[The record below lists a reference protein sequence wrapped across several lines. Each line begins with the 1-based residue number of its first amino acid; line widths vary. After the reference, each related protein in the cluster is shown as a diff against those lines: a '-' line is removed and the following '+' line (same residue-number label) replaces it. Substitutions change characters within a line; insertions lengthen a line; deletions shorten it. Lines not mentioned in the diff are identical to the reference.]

1 MIRASPRSRHG
12 QLRAA
17 VFDLEALEARQL
29 LAVLNP
35 TADEQY
41 MLELL
46 NRFRAQPQAEL
57 ALLTSSLST
66 PARSGDG
73 PTDSALRFFN
83 TSGPTLAA
91 QFSNLAPV
99 PPLAWNANL
108 IAAAEGHNN
117 QMIAFDEQS
126 HQLPGEP
133 GLGDRAT
140 NAGYTNW
147 ATLGENVY
155 AFARSV
161 FHGHTGFVLD
171 WGDTDTGIQQPP
183 GHRDS
188 MLSASYREV
197 GIRITNTGTSPS
209 RQTGPLVISQEFGR
223 RFTQGNPYLLGVVYG
238 DTTSDGYSSGEGF
251 GGVTISIASEIV
263 PAQAQFTTTS
273 LDAGG
278 WQIQVPPGQY
288 SISFSGAGFGQSV
301 TYRNVLVGSSNV
313 KLDAKKGVRPP
324 EPDIQVIANNVRIAS
339 GDTAPNLYDST
350 NFGPVAFGQATVTRT
365 FIVANAGTRDLRL
378 TGGLGGVGA
387 TNIRISGPAAAD
399 FLLVTDAVSTVAP
412 SSSTGFSIRFEPRAS
427 GLRQATVTIVSTDP
441 DTPGYT
447 FAISGRG
454 SVRPVV
460 GVTGK
465 GVPIAHGDAVP
476 ANADG
481 TTFGPTD
488 ALWGV
493 SEREY
498 RVVNT
503 GLSNLILSGAAP
515 VQILDNP
522 GGGYRILQQ
531 PSGVVPPGGSV
542 AFRVRFTPGD
552 TGLLV
557 ARVQIRTSD
566 PMTPAYVFTVQG
578 RGVAVPRAVISG
590 AGQDI
595 ARDDATPELV
605 DRTDFGR
612 RMANVNDRLRL
623 FTITNL
629 GLGTLS
635 FNRLAG
641 VRITGVNASDFTIV
655 SPPARGAIG
664 YLESVTILVR
674 FAPTGVGLR
683 GAELSLVSNDPL
695 GSYRFAV
702 GGLAI

>member
-1 MIRASPRSRHG
+1 MPVRSRRNPH
-12 QLRAA
+12 ASA
-17 VFDLEALEARQL
+17 VFEPLEARQL

-46 NRFRAQPQAEL
+46 NRFRAAPAAEL
-57 ALLTSSLST
+57 ALLTTSLGT
-66 PARSGDG
+66 PARSADG

-83 TSGPTLAA
+83 TSGPTLAS
-91 QFSNLAPV
+91 QFSGLTAV

-133 GLGDRAT
+133 DLGARAT
-140 NAGYTNW
+140 AAGYTNW
-147 ATLGENVY
+147 GNLGENVY

-171 WGDTDTGIQQPP
+171 WGDTNTGIQQPP

-188 MLSASYREV
+188 MLSASFREV
-197 GIRITNTGTSPS
+197 GIRITNTGTSPG

-223 RFTQGNPYLLGVVYG
+223 RFNQGNPYLLGVVYG
-238 DTTSDGYSSGEGF
+238 DMNSDGYSPGEGF

-288 SISFSGAGFGQSV
+288 SISFSGAGFGQTV
-301 TYRNVLVGSSNV
+301 TYRNVVVGTSNI

-324 EPDIQVIANNVRIAS
+324 EPDIQVSGNNVLIAS

-350 NFGPVAFGQATVTRT
+350 NFGPASFGQQAVTRT
-365 FIVANAGTRDLRL
+365 FTIANAGTRELQLSGFTR
-378 TGGLGGVGA
+378 V
-387 TNIRISGPAAAD
+387 RISGPAAAD
-399 FLLVTDAVSTVAP
+399 FVLVADAASTVAP
-412 SSSTGFSIRFEPRAS
+412 SSSTGFTIRFDPRAS
-427 GLRQATVTIVSTDP
+427 GLRQATVTIISTDP
-441 DTPGYT
+441 DTQSYS

-465 GVPIAHGDAVP
+465 GVAIAHGDTLP
-476 ANADG
+476 SNPDG

-488 ALWGV
+488 ALFGV

-498 RVVNT
+498 AVINT
-503 GLSNLILSGAAP
+503 GLSNLVLSGSAP
-515 VQILDNP
+515 VSILGDP
-522 GGGYRILQQ
+522 ARSYRVVQQ
-531 PSGVVPPGGSV
+531 PTGIVPPGGSAV
-542 AFRVRFTPGD
+542 FRVRFTPGN
-552 TGLLV
+552 TGVLS
-557 ARVQIRTSD
+557 ARVQVLTSD
-566 PMTPAYVFTVQG
+566 PQTPAYVFAIQG
-578 RGVAVPRAVISG
+578 RGVAVPRVVISG

-595 ARDDATPELV
+595 ARDDASPSMV

-629 GLGTLS
+629 GLGTLT
-635 FNRLAG
+635 FNRLSG
-641 VRITGVNASDFTIV
+641 VRITGTNAADFAIV
-655 SPPARGAIG
+655 TPPARGAIG

-674 FAPTGVGLR
+674 FAPVGVGTR

-695 GSYRFAV
+695 GTYRFAI